1 MPVVQIPTVAPIF
14 YPRAASP
21 RAVLRMADPSNLG
34 AGPFRIEI
42 ALNFAPVTVRHSQL
56 AAAFANIE
64 RPGRQP
70 LATWANPQLE
80 QVTFQAVIVND
91 FSPGYAHCEDK
102 LQLLRL
108 MALLPTDV
116 IFAYGRSSNN
126 KRWKLT
132 EFSYETNMRDPDT
145 DQVLRAT
152 GDFTLTESIPIGT
165 QIVPGI
171 QRLATVPAGRLG
183 ATGNGAATTPSQR
196 NAAVSDPYDPDAV
209 ARARNEQ
216 ISQQGFNPMRSPTT

>member
-1 MPVVQIPTVAPIF
+1 MPVVEIPAVAPIF
-14 YPRAASP
+14 YPRPSNP

-34 AGPFRIEI
+34 AGPFRIEV

-56 AAAFANIE
+56 AASFANIE

-70 LATWANPQLE
+70 LAVWANPQLE
-80 QVTFQAVIVND
+80 QITFQAILVND
-91 FSPGYAHCEDK
+91 FSPGYADCEYK
-102 LQLLRL
+102 IQWLRL

-116 IFAYGRSSNN
+116 IFAYGNSSNG

-145 DQVLRAT
+145 DKVLRAT
-152 GDFTLTESIPIGT
+152 GDFTLTESIPVGT
-165 QIVPGI
+165 QVVPGI
-171 QRLATVPAGRLG
+171 QRLATVPSGRLG
-183 ATGNGAATTPSQR
+183 AAGNGAATTPSQR
-196 NAAVSDPYDPDAV
+196 TAATSDPYDADAV

-216 ISQQGFNPMRSPTT
+216 ISQQGYNPFSLKP

>member
-1 MPVVQIPTVAPIF
+1 MPVVEIPAVSQIY
-14 YPRAASP
+14 YPRPAKP

-34 AGPFRIEI
+34 AGPFRIEV

-132 EFSYETNMRDPDT
+132 EFSYETNTRDPDT

-152 GDFTLTESIPIGT
+152 GDFTLTESIPVGT

-171 QRLATVPAGRLG
+171 QRLATVPTGRLG
-183 ATGNGAATTPSQR
+183 ANGNGAANTPSQR
-196 NAAVSDPYDPDAV
+196 NAAVNDPYDPDAV

-216 ISQQGFNPMRSPTT
+216 VSQPGNNPIRYP